1 MLGGVRWLQMQN
13 TADLYLR
20 SQVQELFLNNR
31 RSATS
36 TTSVASS
43 LLPSSRRMMGYK
55 KLMHD
60 LCQYNLPL
68 QRYISMM
75 ELQASNERLF
85 YDLLIDNVEEL
96 LLVVYTPTVGEG
108 CQKYGSIYRHPQ
120 GIYITL
126 KECHPITLNTSNDDE
141 ESENNTDDEVFSDY
155 NANEGDTDKESKNN
169 TADEVSLDYNENEGD
184 TDEETERNTSPQPP
198 VDTAE
203 KCAAAAAGHRWLE
216 LLRGSAGVGRC
227 CGWRRRWR
235 LPARLP
241 RRGHPR
247 KRKHPRRRK
256 MLKLLVHHL
265 ELLAA
270 ESPLQ
275 TPPCAAANR
284 SRRSPQQLTPP
295 VPCTA
300 AGRSGRRRRR
310 RRFLAAAHVASVLL
324 AGDS

>member
-1 MLGGVRWLQMQN
+1 MLGGVRW
-13 TADLYLR
+13 
-20 SQVQELFLNNR
+20 
-31 RSATS
+31 
-36 TTSVASS
+36 
-43 LLPSSRRMMGYK
+43 MMGYK

-169 TADEVSLDYNENEGD
+169 TADE
-184 TDEETERNTSPQPP
+184 